1 MSYYDY
7 AVRGNNCFP
16 ATCALTSNKKY
27 LPLTDPAY
35 YLRYTQTDQYPG
47 QTYDF
52 IRRLKNVHSPEDI
65 KAHLGKIDGHQTVHH
80 SVGPNGNPIDPHN
93 HGHPGHPHKMHGH
106 KPQPLDVK
114 TKKRSCNSC
123 STIY

>member
-1 MSYYDY
+1 MSHYDY

-35 YLRYTQTDQYPG
+35 YLMYTKTEQYPG

-52 IRRLKNVHSPEDI
+52 IRRLKDVHSPEDI
-65 KAHLGKIDGHQTVHH
+65 KAHLDGGGVRPATLSAH
-80 SVGPNGNPIDPHN
+80 GPVIDPHN
-93 HGHPGHPHKMHGH
+93 HGHPGHPHEMHDH
-106 KPQPLDVK
+106 KPKPLDLAP
-114 TKKRSCNSC
+114 KKRSCNTC
-123 STIY
+123 ATIY